1 MSERSRRD
9 LFLLNKMKISLL
21 NIMKWIVYI
30 IHLLSGSITI
40 VFYIFFL
47 QADFFNNITEKA
59 LIIFFGSSFVATLFY
74 KTQKQSIK
82 KYFRVLSLLTLSYIG
97 IWIILALLM
106 IHR

>member
-1 MSERSRRD
+1 M
-9 LFLLNKMKISLL
+9 NISLL
-21 NIMKWIVYI
+21 NILKWIVYI
-30 IHLLSGSITI
+30 IHLLSGSVTI

-47 QADFFNNITEKA
+47 QADFFINITEKA

-82 KYFRVLSLLTLSYIG
+82 KYFRVLSLLALSYLG
-97 IWIILALLM
+97 IWIVLGLIM